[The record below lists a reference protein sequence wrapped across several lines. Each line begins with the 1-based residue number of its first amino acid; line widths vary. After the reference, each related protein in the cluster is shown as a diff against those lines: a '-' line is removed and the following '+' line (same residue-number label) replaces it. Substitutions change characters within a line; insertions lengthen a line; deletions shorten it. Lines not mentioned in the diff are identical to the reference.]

1 MIGRRVGTSSSS
13 QSETLFGLFDFPRIG
28 CAIRVPLQALVTSRG
43 VRLRGHA
50 NCRKCHEVEQSLHGS
65 WYSMSE
71 PVISDVLSNP
81 SFKRADLHCHSRF
94 SVFKYFRRANT
105 RDCYNAPE
113 DVYRIAKERGMSFVT
128 LTDHDS
134 IDGALYLLN
143 KYPDMTDFFIGEE
156 VETYFPETGQR
167 IHVGVWGLNEAQHR
181 ELQRLRPNIRE
192 MVPYMKAQRM
202 IFGVNHL
209 FQNYRMKNVAAR
221 YIAELME
228 MFDIFEAMNG
238 AMASFHNKMVQQL
251 VTTVEKGGRHA
262 SMIGGSDAH
271 TLKHVAKVHTVSKG
285 ETVPEF
291 LENIRSGDCFAWGSE
306 MRFREL
312 IADIYLLTIAYNT
325 QARADLMSQDYSVA
339 DKTMQLAGRL
349 ASIPAAISGLPA
361 AITSLN
367 YLKQIVVT
375 KGISMRFEKLVE
387 KIQPG
392 LK

>member
-1 MIGRRVGTSSSS
+1 MNDSTTVQILADP
-13 QSETLFGLFDFPRIG
+13 QI
-28 CAIRVPLQALVTSRG
+28 
-43 VRLRGHA
+43 
-50 NCRKCHEVEQSLHGS
+50 
-65 WYSMSE
+65 
-71 PVISDVLSNP
+71 
-81 SFKRADLHCHSRF
+81 KRADLHCHSRY

-113 DVYRIAKERGMSFVT
+113 DVYRIAKERGMSYVT

-156 VETYFPETGQR
+156 VETYFPETNQR
-167 IHVGVWGLNEAQHR
+167 IHVGVWGLTEAQHR
-181 ELQRLRPNIRE
+181 EIQRLRPDIRE
-192 MVPYMKAQRM
+192 LIPYMTSQQL

-209 FQNYRMKNVAAR
+209 FQNYRMKNVAAT
-221 YIAELME
+221 YIAELLE
-228 MFDIFEAMNG
+228 MFDIFEALNG

-251 VTTVEKGGRHA
+251 VNSVQKRGRHA
-262 SMIGGSDAH
+262 SMVGGSDAH

-285 ETVPEF
+285 ETTSEF
-291 LENIRSGDCFAWGSE
+291 LENIRKGDCFAWGSE

-312 IADIYLLTIAYNT
+312 IADIYLLTIAYNG
-325 QARADLMSQDYSVA
+325 QARADLMSQDYSMA

-349 ASIPAAISGLPA
+349 ASIPAAISGIPV

-367 YLKQIVVT
+367 YLKQIIVT

-387 KIQPG
+387 EIRPG

>member
-1 MIGRRVGTSSSS
+1 
-13 QSETLFGLFDFPRIG
+13 
-28 CAIRVPLQALVTSRG
+28 
-43 VRLRGHA
+43 
-50 NCRKCHEVEQSLHGS
+50 
-65 WYSMSE
+65 MSDAAT
-71 PVISDVLSNP
+71 VQILSDPHV
-81 SFKRADLHCHSRF
+81 KRADLHCHSRF

-113 DVYRIAKERGMSFVT
+113 DVYRIAKERGMSYVT

-143 KYPDMTDFFIGEE
+143 KFPDMDDFFIGEE

-167 IHVGVWGLNEAQHR
+167 IHIGVWGLTELQHR
-181 ELQRLRPNIRE
+181 EIQRLRRNIRDL
-192 MVPYMKAQRM
+192 VPYMRSERL
-202 IFGVNHL
+202 IFAVNHL

-221 YIAELME
+221 YIAELLE
-228 MFDIFEAMNG
+228 MFDIFEALNG

-251 VTTVEKGGRHA
+251 VNTLQKGGRRA

-291 LENIRSGDCFAWGSE
+291 LENIRGGDCFAWGSE

-312 IADIYLLTIAYNT
+312 VADIYLLTIAYT
-325 QARADLMSQDYSVA
+325 GQARADLMSHDYSVA

-349 ASIPAAISGLPA
+349 ASIPVTISGLPA

-375 KGISMRFEKLVE
+375 KGISMRFDKLVE
-387 KIQPG
+387 EIRPG

>member
-1 MIGRRVGTSSSS
+1 
-13 QSETLFGLFDFPRIG
+13 
-28 CAIRVPLQALVTSRG
+28 
-43 VRLRGHA
+43 
-50 NCRKCHEVEQSLHGS
+50 
-65 WYSMSE
+65 MSE

-94 SVFKYFRRANT
+94 SVFKYFKRANT

-143 KYPDMTDFFIGEE
+143 KYPDMNDFFIGEE

-181 ELQRLRPNIRE
+181 EIQRLRRNIRE
-192 MVPYMKAQRM
+192 LVPYMKQQQLV
-202 IFGVNHL
+202 FGINHL

-221 YIAELME
+221 YIGELIE
-228 MFDIFEAMNG
+228 MFDIFEVMNG
-238 AMASFHNKMVQQL
+238 AMASFHNKMVHQL
-251 VTTVEKGGRHA
+251 VGTLQADGRRM
-262 SMIGGSDAH
+262 SMVGGSDAH

-285 ETVPEF
+285 ETPAEF
-291 LENIRSGDCFAWGSE
+291 IENVRRGDCFAWGSE
-306 MRFREL
+306 MRFRDL
-312 IADIYLLTIAYNT
+312 VADIYLLMLAYHGETVNDFRSSEYT
-325 QARADLMSQDYSVA
+325 AM
-339 DKTMQLAGRL
+339 DKTIQLATRL
-349 ASIPAAISGLPA
+349 ASIPTAISGLPA

-375 KGISMRFEKLVE
+375 KGISFRFAKLVE
-387 KIQPG
+387 EIRPG
-392 LK
+392 LGGGS

>member
-1 MIGRRVGTSSSS
+1 MNDSTTVQILADP
-13 QSETLFGLFDFPRIG
+13 QI
-28 CAIRVPLQALVTSRG
+28 
-43 VRLRGHA
+43 
-50 NCRKCHEVEQSLHGS
+50 
-65 WYSMSE
+65 
-71 PVISDVLSNP
+71 
-81 SFKRADLHCHSRF
+81 KRADLHCHSRY

-113 DVYRIAKERGMSFVT
+113 DVYRIAKERGMSYVT

-143 KYPDMTDFFIGEE
+143 KYPDMNDFFIGEE
-156 VETYFPETGQR
+156 VETYFPDTNQR
-167 IHVGVWGLNEAQHR
+167 IHVGVWGLTEAQHR
-181 ELQRLRPNIRE
+181 EIQRLRPNIRE
-192 MVPYMKAQRM
+192 LIPYMKSQHL

-209 FQNYRMKNVAAR
+209 FQNYRMKNVAAT
-221 YIAELME
+221 YIAELLE
-228 MFDIFEAMNG
+228 MFDIFEALNG

-251 VTTVEKGGRHA
+251 VNSVQKRGRHA
-262 SMIGGSDAH
+262 SMVGGSDAH

-285 ETVPEF
+285 ETTSEF
-291 LENIRSGDCFAWGSE
+291 LENIRKGDCFAWGSE

-312 IADIYLLTIAYNT
+312 IADIYLLTIAYNG
-325 QARADLMSQDYSVA
+325 QARADLMSQDYSMA

-349 ASIPAAISGLPA
+349 ASIPAAISGIPV

-367 YLKQIVVT
+367 YLKQIIVT

-387 KIQPG
+387 EIRPG

>member
-1 MIGRRVGTSSSS
+1 M
-13 QSETLFGLFDFPRIG
+13 L
-28 CAIRVPLQALVTSRG
+28 SRLNNHPT
-43 VRLRGHA
+43 VEPA
-50 NCRKCHEVEQSLHGS
+50 N
-65 WYSMSE
+65 
-71 PVISDVLSNP
+71 VLSDP
-81 SFKRADLHCHSRF
+81 SLKRADLHCHTRF
-94 SVFKYFRRANT
+94 SIFKYFRRANT

-128 LTDHDS
+128 FTDHDS

-143 KYPDMTDFFIGEE
+143 KNPDLRDFFIGEE

-167 IHVGVWGLNEAQHR
+167 IHVGVWGLDEPQHR
-181 ELQRLRPNIRE
+181 EIQKLRRDIRE
-192 MVPYMKAQRM
+192 LVPYLKAQRM

-221 YIAELME
+221 YVAELIE
-228 MFDIFEAMNG
+228 MFDIYEVLNG

-251 VTTVEKGGRHA
+251 VTTIQGHGRRV

-285 ETVPEF
+285 ETPAEF
-291 LENIRSGDCFAWGSE
+291 LENIRGGECFAWGAE

-312 IADIYLLTIAYNT
+312 VADIYLLTLAY
-325 QARADLMSQDYSVA
+325 QSEARSDLLSDEYSA
-339 DKTMQLAGRL
+339 MEKTIQLAGRL
-349 ASIPAAISGLPA
+349 ASIPTAISGLPA

-387 KIQPG
+387 EIRPG
-392 LK
+392 LMGER